1 MRYECQSCH
10 TIGSTGGYVGPNLSN
25 VGNWMKAE
33 WMEAWLRNPQSL
45 VPGVIEPRRSF
56 TDDEIQAL
64 TAYLLS
70 LRQTGSPKS
79 ATAKLKRSPGAVAA
93 GGSL

>member
-1 MRYECQSCH
+1 M
-10 TIGSTGGYVGPNLSN
+10 T
-25 VGNWMKAE
+25 AE
-33 WMEAWLRNPQSL
+33 WIEAWLRNPQSL
-45 VPGVIEPRRSF
+45 VPGTIEPRRSF

-70 LRQTGSPKS
+70 LRQGGSPKS
-79 ATAKLKRSPGAVAA
+79 ASAKLKHAGTATAA